1 MPTYQ
6 DTIRQ
11 YYPRLSPSFRR
22 VADFLL
28 DNYHEAAFMTATQLA
43 DRLEVDPATIVR
55 FAQRLGYPGY
65 PELLTEIRQ
74 MVRAEMQRSL
84 AEVSSEAGSAGL
96 LRSALDH
103 ERDNIE
109 RMRTQLRDSDVESL
123 TDAILRAKHI
133 YVIGEGPGAYAAGL
147 FAALLKE
154 ADLPAQ
160 MAPATISEATRLIQD
175 ATPDDVIIGI
185 SLLGLSPDVSNTLR
199 IARRHGVHTVA
210 IVGSPSAPPAQ
221 AAETVIVCPSH
232 ALLNLPSYGGLL
244 TFIAALSQTLAVR
257 APDRLAE
264 FNTKFQEIYTE
275 LSQNLLSEVRRVDI
289 SKVLGASSAP
299 PGPLSAE
306 PR

>member
-65 PELLTEIRQ
+65 PELLIEIRQ
-74 MVRAEMQRSL
+74 MVRSEMQRSL
-84 AEVSSEAGSAGL
+84 AEVSSEAGSADL
-96 LRSALDH
+96 LRSALGH
-103 ERDNIE
+103 ERDNVE
-109 RMRTQLRDSDVESL
+109 RMRTQLLDGDVEGL
-123 TDAILRAKHI
+123 TDAILRAQHI
-133 YVIGEGPGAYAAGL
+133 YVLGEGPSQSVAGL
-147 FAALLKE
+147 FAALLRE
-154 ADLPAQ
+154 SDLPAQ
-160 MAPATISEATRLIQD
+160 AVPATIGEATRLIQD
-175 ATPDDVIIGI
+175 ASTEDLLIGV

-199 IARRHGVHTVA
+199 IARRHGVRTVA

-221 AAETVIVCPSH
+221 AAEIVIVCPSH
-232 ALLNLPSYGGLL
+232 ALLNLPSYGGIL

-257 APDRLAE
+257 APERLAE
-264 FNTKFQEIYTE
+264 FNTKFQEIYNQ

-289 SKVLGASSAP
+289 SKVLGASGAP
-299 PGPLSAE
+299 PGPPPDNS
-306 PR
+306 R